1 MNNGIIQL
9 KSIHNFETT
18 YLKLKNALENH
29 PLIKIVA
36 ELDHSQNANKVDLP
50 LGKTKIILF
59 GNPLLGTPL
68 IQANITIA
76 IDLPQKFIVF
86 EQEENVS
93 VAYNDP
99 MYLKERHQI
108 KGKDELLKKIS
119 NALKTFAEI
128 ATQ

>member
-9 KSIHNFETT
+9 KSIHSFETT
-18 YLKLKNALENH
+18 YLKLKDALENN

-36 ELDHSQNANKVDLP
+36 ELDHSQNANNVDLS
-50 LGKTKIILF
+50 LDKTKIIQF
-59 GNPLLGTPL
+59 GNPRLGTPL
-68 IQANITIA
+68 MQANINAA

-86 EQEENVS
+86 EQEGNVII
-93 VAYNDP
+93 AYNDP
-99 MYLKERHQI
+99 TYLKERHQI
-108 KGKDELLKKIS
+108 EGKDELLTKIS